1 MKQVKKEKGITLIA
15 LVTTIIIILV
25 LASIAITGGSNIIK
39 KANLENLK
47 TNLLLV
53 EVKAK
58 EALEQAVHELGSSNV
73 SEDRTEVAKGKLIG
87 DENIDST
94 ILNTIGAS
102 ENEAEQ
108 KYLRKFEAEQLKE
121 NMGIDG
127 LEGTIVIEYD
137 LENVKVEVYSSKG
150 FVYDGTTYY
159 KLSDIQTIEI

>member
-1 MKQVKKEKGITLIA
+1 MNKIKKEKGITLVA
-15 LVTTIIIILV
+15 LVTTIILILI
-25 LASIAITGGSNIIK
+25 LASIAVTGGSEIIK

-53 EVKAK
+53 EAKAK
-58 EALEQAVHELGSSNV
+58 EALEQAVHEWGVNK
-73 SEDRTEVAKGKLIG
+73 DRVDEAEKKLIG
-87 DENIDST
+87 DKDIDPT
-94 ILNTIGAS
+94 ILSTIGAS

-121 NMGIDG
+121 EMGIDG

-150 FVYDGTTYY
+150 FVDNGNTKYSLT
-159 KLSDIQTIEI
+159 DIQEIKL